1 MVEKLDRKLTL
12 QDVIKMVRDTA
23 DQDAATDDE
32 DFNAYDYSGG
42 NFDDAFASGQM
53 DGETS
58 FARTILPFLEGLQ
71 NDVG

>member
-42 NFDDAFASGQM
+42 NFDDEFASGQM
-53 DGETS
+53 DCETA
-58 FARTILPFLEGLQ
+58 FARTIRSFLEGLQ
-71 NDVG
+71 NDAG